1 MLRKENS
8 LNGSSNILG
17 INLDGDRLLVVYGSP
32 TGTVYE
38 RLSAPI
44 PAQANFAAVL
54 ELIMVQADRLLTLT
68 QAQHLALPERVS
80 LAISGNLDPETAFSV
95 PLWTSP
101 PGNRSRCVPSSRCAL
116 TCRWRWSRK
125 PTRVR

>member
-54 ELIMVQADRLLTLT
+54 ELIMVQADRPADSHTG
-68 QAQHLALPERVS
+68 AAPGAARARLP
-80 LAISGNLDPETAFSV
+80 GNLRQ
-95 PLWTSP
+95 
-101 PGNRSRCVPSSRCAL
+101 PGPRNGRS
-116 TCRWRWSRK
+116 
-125 PTRVR
+125 